1 MLSVVLGNTFKSIP
15 DQTVNLFQGRI
26 LFLAQTYD
34 GLCTFGDGFWYRIS
48 DISIRTTIWTQFW
61 TVNEQEFQQIILT
74 I

>member
-34 GLCTFGDGFWYRIS
+34 GLCTFGD
-48 DISIRTTIWTQFW
+48 ISIRTTIWTQFW
-61 TVNEQEFQQIILT
+61 TVNEQECQQIILT